1 MAHRARIARVP
12 AHLLAIALSLL
23 TFVAPA
29 GAMASCAM
37 PPRPP
42 GLQSVSVV
50 RVVDGDTVVV
60 RAPGSRQLKIRL
72 IGIDT
77 PEVHPGDK
85 LRRDAERSG
94 RDAGAIQAL
103 GARAA
108 AFTRQYLGGR
118 QVQIELDA
126 TAADRYGRALA
137 YVWRGD
143 ELYNVVIVRDGY
155 AGLLTIPPNVR
166 YADVLAACH
175 RTARA
180 ARRGLWALND

>member
-1 MAHRARIARVP
+1 MAPRSRIARVP
-12 AHLLAIALSLL
+12 AGLLAIALSVVAS
-23 TFVAPA
+23 VAPA
-29 GAMASCAM
+29 GAAAPCAM
-37 PPRPP
+37 PSRPP
-42 GLQSVSVV
+42 GLPSVSVV

-60 RAPGSRQLKIRL
+60 RAPGSRQLKVRL

-94 RDAGAIQAL
+94 RDAGAIQAF

-108 AFTRQYLGGR
+108 AFTRQHLGGR

-126 TAADRYGRALA
+126 TAADRYGRTLA

-143 ELYNVVIVRDGY
+143 ELYNLVIVRDGY

-180 ARRGLWALND
+180 SRRGLWALND